1 MIGLGLTNIIE
12 NQENQEANI
21 EKLQPWRVKLKKISI
36 LKKFLTKFNK
46 ERQMK
51 RFDIIWVIFKI
62 NEEFNRNKQIKIAE
76 PHL

>member
-1 MIGLGLTNIIE
+1 VIGLGLTNIIE